1 MCPLPPAWRK
11 LHQLLCVLLQPR
23 RSDPAPEPMDATG
36 WEQSTDLQKRLRL
49 REQLAWAKHHG
60 GLHVAHEF
68 LRSLDEDD
76 WQHHTPTDWPTL

>member
-1 MCPLPPAWRK
+1 
-11 LHQLLCVLLQPR
+11 
-23 RSDPAPEPMDATG
+23 MDATG